1 MAIRVVFNRAA
12 FRRIRTSPRVVADMA
27 RRAEKGAQSA
37 GSGYVAAT
45 TSAPRNRA
53 RAAILAV
60 SPEAKADNARN
71 NTLIRALDSAK

>member
-1 MAIRVVFNRAA
+1 MAMRVVFNRAA
-12 FRRIRTSPRVVADMA
+12 FRAIRTSPRVVSDMA
-27 RRAEKGAQSA
+27 RRAQRAAQSA
-37 GSGYVAAT
+37 GEGYVAAT

-71 NTLIRALDSAK
+71 NTLIRSLDAAK